1 MELGYKYLCHGVR
14 SGWGSGDNG
23 RWEGFRGIN
32 KQWHLGYLFNLCD
45 EAVKTELENVYKIDS
60 NQLGP
65 PPPLVE
71 QMVDVLLPN
80 FANFFSRVLRNELQ
94 TIEIMF
100 RKVAGRIPLIQGE
113 RLGRFRVRKVKL
125 EVVVKQRIGKI
136 FAEGLEWGGI

>member
-1 MELGYKYLCHGVR
+1 MALRIL
-14 SGWGSGDNG
+14 
-23 RWEGFRGIN
+23 F
-32 KQWHLGYLFNLCD
+32 FNLCD
-45 EAVKTELENVYKIDS
+45 EAVKTELENVHKINS

-80 FANFFSRVLRNELQ
+80 FANFFGRVLRNELQ

-100 RKVAGRIPLIQGE
+100 GKVAGRVPLFQGE
-113 RLGRFRVRKVKL
+113 RLGRFRIRKIKL
-125 EVVVKQRIGKI
+125 EVVVKQRIGEI